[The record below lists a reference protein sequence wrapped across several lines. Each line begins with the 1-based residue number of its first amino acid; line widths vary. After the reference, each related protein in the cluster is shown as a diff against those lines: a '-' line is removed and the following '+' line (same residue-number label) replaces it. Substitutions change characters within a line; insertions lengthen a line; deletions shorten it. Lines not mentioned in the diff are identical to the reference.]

1 MPARKIPKNYR
12 NITGFLP
19 SQKSVGDAGFESSL
33 ERDALIYFEFDADI
47 SKFEVQPVQINWIDC
62 QNRKRTY
69 TPDVLVYFKNKA
81 PILYEIK
88 PSQDLPEVLKE
99 GRDKFKAAIGFARK
113 KGWRFKF
120 FTEDKVGVN
129 YLRNIRFLLPFLQAG
144 PRVETDMDLIDDKLH
159 ELSESTPKQ
168 LITSIYVDEFNQA
181 DLIPTLWYL
190 VATKQIGIELNS
202 PLTMASRLWSLNK

>member
-1 MPARKIPKNYR
+1 MPVRKIPKNYR
-12 NITGFLP
+12 NLTGLLP
-19 SQKSVGDAGFESSL
+19 SDKSIGDAGFESSL
-33 ERDALIYFEFDADI
+33 ERDALIYFEFDAGV

-62 QNRKRTY
+62 KNRKRTY

-88 PSQDLPEVLKE
+88 PSQDLPEVLNE
-99 GRDKFKAAIGFARK
+99 GRDKFKTAIGFARK

-129 YLRNIRFLLPFLQAG
+129 FLKNVRFLLPFLQAG
-144 PRVETDMDLIDDKLH
+144 PRVEADMDLIDDKLH
-159 ELSESTPKQ
+159 ELSESTPRQ
-168 LITSIYVDEFNQA
+168 VITSIYADEFNQA

-190 VATKQIGIELNS
+190 VATEQIGIDLNQ
-202 PLTMASRLWSLNK
+202 PLTMVSKIWHVR